1 MTYQV
6 RFYNGMKYRQLQSYN
21 TQKRQSLTEEKKQWL
36 KSNDYRNIGW
46 EKIIKLYEKITEFLL
61 KDSLQDMSLED
72 IFLEADRIGNKYQN
86 SEEIH
91 KLNQQLSQINQEIS
105 DEIDKHFPDD
115 EIVFLNFSSYK
126 GTGSA

>member
-61 KDSLQDMSLED
+61 KDSLQDISLED

-126 GTGSA
+126 

>member
-46 EKIIKLYEKITEFLL
+46 EKIIKLYEKITEFLP
-61 KDSLQDMSLED
+61 KDSLQDISLED

-126 GTGSA
+126 

>member
-115 EIVFLNFSSYK
+115 EIVFFNFSSYK
-126 GTGSA
+126 

>member
-21 TQKRQSLTEEKKQWL
+21 TQKRQSLSKEKKQWL
-36 KSNDYRNIGW
+36 KSNNYRNIGW

-86 SEEIH
+86 PEEIY
-91 KLNQQLSQINQEIS
+91 KVNQQLSQINQEIS
-105 DEIDKHFPDD
+105 DEIDKQFPDD
-115 EIVFLNFSSYK
+115 EVVFLNFSSYK
-126 GTGSA
+126 

>member
-21 TQKRQSLTEEKKQWL
+21 TQKRQSLSEEKKQWL

-61 KDSLQDMSLED
+61 KDSLQDISLED

-91 KLNQQLSQINQEIS
+91 KLNQQLCQINQEIS

-126 GTGSA
+126 

>member
-1 MTYQV
+1 
-6 RFYNGMKYRQLQSYN
+6 
-21 TQKRQSLTEEKKQWL
+21 
-36 KSNDYRNIGW
+36 
-46 EKIIKLYEKITEFLL
+46 
-61 KDSLQDMSLED
+61 MSLED

-126 GTGSA
+126 

>member
-126 GTGSA
+126 